1 VWGPAK
7 KNRFEGVF
15 DFPRGLFHPLLHGGE
30 TNIYRQQARSFPNHN
45 YCVGTAQFNS
55 KRGLKG
61 RKNCNYIGRVERN
74 ARIAM
79 AKKDRDDDDDMDLE
93 GM

>member
-1 VWGPAK
+1 MIFPAAY
-7 KNRFEGVF
+7 FIPYSMG
-15 DFPRGLFHPLLHGGE
+15 GGE
-30 TNIYRQQARSFPNHN
+30 TNLSGNNKTTRSFPNHN
-45 YCVGTAQFNS
+45 YCVGTAQLNS

-93 GM
+93 GMS